1 MESVLF
7 SLMHEFGFTPQDIV
21 ISLLLFM
28 NYRTNKQIFTS
39 LCNRVLVLETVTGV
53 KDNKKRL

>member
-1 MESVLF
+1 MESILF
-7 SLMHEFGFTPQDIV
+7 SLMNEFGFSAQDIV
-21 ISLLLFM
+21 ISLLLYM

-53 KDNKKRL
+53 KDN